1 MLYYIYSKRRKDGII
16 INNNLSTLNNYLFEE
31 LENIQDLNEESSNEE
46 MERVLRKAGAISK
59 IAAQIISNG
68 NLVLRAKELE
78 VTINGRESTPFPKM
92 LEG

>member
-1 MLYYIYSKRRKDGII
+1 MQCTLGDL
-16 INNNLSTLNNYLFEE
+16 NLYLFEQIE
-31 LENIQDLNEESSNEE
+31 TIQDLGEDATNEEV
-46 MERVLRKAGAISK
+46 ERTLRKAGAISK

-78 VTINGRESTPFPKM
+78 VTMNGRSDTPFPKM

>member
-1 MLYYIYSKRRKDGII
+1 MKCTLGDL
-16 INNNLSTLNNYLFEE
+16 NLYLFEQIE
-31 LENIQDLNEESSNEE
+31 TIQDLSEDATNEEVEKT
-46 MERVLRKAGAISK
+46 LRKAGAISK

-78 VTINGRESTPFPKM
+78 VTMNGRSDTSFPKM

>member
-1 MLYYIYSKRRKDGII
+1 MND
-16 INNNLSTLNNYLFEE
+16 YLFEQIE
-31 LENIQDLNEESSNEE
+31 TIQDLSEDATNEEVEKT
-46 MERVLRKAGAISK
+46 LRKAGAISK

-78 VTINGRESTPFPKM
+78 VTMNGRESTPFPKM

>member
-1 MLYYIYSKRRKDGII
+1 MKCTLGDL
-16 INNNLSTLNNYLFEE
+16 NLYLFEQIE
-31 LENIQDLNEESSNEE
+31 TIQDLSEDATNEEVEKT
-46 MERVLRKAGAISK
+46 LRKASAISK

-78 VTINGRESTPFPKM
+78 VTMNGRSDTSFPKM

>member
-16 INNNLSTLNNYLFEE
+16 INNTLGDLNLYLFEQIE
-31 LENIQDLNEESSNEE
+31 TIQDLGEDATNEEIEKT
-46 MERVLRKAGAISK
+46 LRKAGAISK

-78 VTINGRESTPFPKM
+78 VAMNGRNDTSFPKM

>member
-1 MLYYIYSKRRKDGII
+1 MRNSLGD
-16 INNNLSTLNNYLFEE
+16 LNDYLFEQLERLNDDTTIRDKDGNVVPEKLEVE
-31 LENIQDLNEESSNEE
+31 L
-46 MERVLRKAGAISK
+46 LRAKAISK

-78 VTINGRESTPFPKM
+78 VGTFGKTDTAFPRM

>member
-1 MLYYIYSKRRKDGII
+1 MR
-16 INNNLSTLNNYLFEE
+16 NNLSALNNYLFEQIE
-31 LENIQDLNEESSNEE
+31 TIQDLSEDATNEEV
-46 MERVLRKAGAISK
+46 ERTLRKAGAISK

-78 VTINGRESTPFPKM
+78 VTMNGRESTPFPKM

>member
-1 MLYYIYSKRRKDGII
+1 M
-16 INNNLSTLNNYLFEE
+16 NNNLATLNNYLFEQIE
-31 LENIQDLNEESSNEE
+31 TIQDLSEDATNEEVEKT
-46 MERVLRKAGAISK
+46 LRKAGAISK

-78 VTINGRESTPFPKM
+78 VTMNGRESTPFPKM

>member
-16 INNNLSTLNNYLFEE
+16 INNTLGDLNLYLFEQLERINDDTLTAEE
-31 LENIQDLNEESSNEE
+31 LERELLKS
-46 MERVLRKAGAISK
+46 RAVSK
-59 IAAQIISNG
+59 IASQIISNG

-78 VTINGRESTPFPKM
+78 VTMNGRSDTPFPKM

>member
-1 MLYYIYSKRRKDGII
+1 MPSHPSVRVFSHILKCRCLYY
-16 INNNLSTLNNYLFEE
+16 NQEWM
-31 LENIQDLNEESSNEE
+31 NIQDLTEESSKEE
-46 MERVLRKAGAISK
+46 IEKTLRKASAISK

-78 VTINGRESTPFPKM
+78 VAISGRSDTKFPKM

>member
-1 MLYYIYSKRRKDGII
+1 M
-16 INNNLSTLNNYLFEE
+16 NNSLGSLNNYLFEQIE
-31 LENIQDLNEESSNEE
+31 TIQDLNEESSNEE

-78 VTINGRESTPFPKM
+78 VTMNGRNDTPFPKM

>member
-1 MLYYIYSKRRKDGII
+1 MR
-16 INNNLSTLNNYLFEE
+16 NTLGSLNDYLFEQI
-31 LENIQDLNEESSNEE
+31 ENIQDLTEESSNEE
-46 MERVLRKAGAISK
+46 IEKTLRKASAISK

-78 VTINGRESTPFPKM
+78 VTMNGRNDTSFPKM

>member
-1 MLYYIYSKRRKDGII
+1 MNCTLGDL
-16 INNNLSTLNNYLFEE
+16 NLYLFEQIE
-31 LENIQDLNEESSNEE
+31 TIQDLNEESSNEE
-46 MERVLRKAGAISK
+46 IERVLRKAGAISK

-78 VTINGRESTPFPKM
+78 VTMNGRESTPFPKM

>member
-1 MLYYIYSKRRKDGII
+1 
-16 INNNLSTLNNYLFEE
+16 
-31 LENIQDLNEESSNEE
+31 

-78 VTINGRESTPFPKM
+78 VTMNGRELTPFPKM

>member
-1 MLYYIYSKRRKDGII
+1 MR
-16 INNNLSTLNNYLFEE
+16 NNLSSLNDYLFEQI
-31 LENIQDLNEESSNEE
+31 ENIQDLTEESSNEE
-46 MERVLRKAGAISK
+46 IEKTLRKDGALSK

-78 VTINGRESTPFPKM
+78 VTMNGRESTPFPKM

>member
-16 INNNLSTLNNYLFEE
+16 INNNLKTLNDYLFAEI
-31 LENIQDLNEESSNEE
+31 ENIQDLNEESSNEE
-46 MERVLRKAGAISK
+46 VEKTLRKASAISK

-78 VTINGRESTPFPKM
+78 VTMNGRSDTSFPKM

>member
-1 MLYYIYSKRRKDGII
+1 MD
-16 INNNLSTLNNYLFEE
+16 NNLNTLNNYLFAEI
-31 LENIQDLNEESSNEE
+31 ENIQDLNEESSNEE
-46 MERVLRKAGAISK
+46 IERVLRKAGAISK

-78 VTINGRESTPFPKM
+78 VAMNGRNDTSFPKM

>member
-1 MLYYIYSKRRKDGII
+1 MVRNSLGDL
-16 INNNLSTLNNYLFEE
+16 NLYLFEALERLNDDETIRDENGNVEPKKLEVE
-31 LENIQDLNEESSNEE
+31 L
-46 MERVLRKAGAISK
+46 LRAKAISK

-78 VTINGRESTPFPKM
+78 VGMLGKEDAEFPKM